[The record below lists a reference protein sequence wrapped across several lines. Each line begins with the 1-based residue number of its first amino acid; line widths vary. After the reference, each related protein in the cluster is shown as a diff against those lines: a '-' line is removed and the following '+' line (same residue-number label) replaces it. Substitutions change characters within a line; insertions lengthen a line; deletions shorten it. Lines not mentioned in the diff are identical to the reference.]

1 MPSYARLL
9 AARVTD
15 GLSGAVSNAP
25 SLPATG
31 EFQTLRGGGEPR
43 RVAFSFSVAQCTE
56 HARGT
61 WQSGEFT
68 IVLEFTI
75 VREFTRRLRTSRE
88 WVLVVPNEHSE
99 R

>member
-25 SLPATG
+25 SLPATE

-68 IVLEFTI
+68 IVR
-75 VREFTRRLRTSRE
+75 VH
-88 WVLVVPNEHSE
+88 NCE
-99 R
+99 RVHKAFAHIARVGASCTE